1 MLAACSKTGDLLPGC
16 GSGDNI
22 VLDVSSAGAV
32 SRAEASGAEVAV
44 SHIDVLIFAGD
55 ETKVVHERVTGAA
68 AAGGKII
75 LSAKRSSFA
84 ENVGYWVYLVANST
98 EESEAFDALTNLNGL
113 KAMQQRDPNIH
124 MTGIASLPDIPQT
137 FLMDGIA
144 YTGDSEP
151 ASPAAVVLN
160 DGDASADTE
169 LKAML
174 KRAAA
179 KIVVRIRKGEKVEFS
194 NESGA
199 GEAGYYLRNM
209 PYTTSVISG
218 VDADAELWTPGRN
231 ASYFHWTAD
240 VVTVTAYAYS
250 HDWANQSAL
259 EKETRLIVNVP
270 LYPLDKEG
278 NRGEFQPRSYYQI
291 PVSKSK
297 NLLRNHCYQVAVTV
311 NAAGA
316 TDPSEALELGPVEYS
331 VSEWDEETI
340 DVGGGTEH
348 PIYLTVNTDEMEM
361 YNIEADTA
369 TLRFASSSQ
378 VGVEVLRAYFINKFG
393 QEEEVDRD
401 IFDAIRATPA
411 EGLTGNIDVYSPLP
425 LNNAVR
431 YIELEVTNTD
441 GATPRTVIVEQYPL
455 EYITNIQ
462 GWYSYRS
469 DFGGTTYELINGEPV
484 DNPYDSDNRL
494 NGNDDRIV
502 AVGGWNNGTGSW
514 RNYYQRGGS
523 NSSYFFTS
531 KVAEQ
536 ITSGNN
542 RGKSNIYYYSWDE
555 SEENV
560 GSW

>member
-1 MLAACSKTGDLLPGC
+1 MP
-16 GSGDNI
+16 
-22 VLDVSSAGAV
+22 
-32 SRAEASGAEVAV
+32 
-44 SHIDVLIFAGD
+44 
-55 ETKVVHERVTGAA
+55 
-68 AAGGKII
+68 
-75 LSAKRSSFA
+75 
-84 ENVGYWVYLVANST
+84 NVGYWVYLVANST

-179 KIVVRIRKGEKVEFS
+179 KIVVKIRKGEKVEFS

-231 ASYFHWTAD
+231 ASSYFHWTAD

-316 TDPSEALELGPVEYS
+316 TD
-331 VSEWDEETI
+331 
-340 DVGGGTEH
+340 
-348 PIYLTVNTDEMEM
+348 
-361 YNIEADTA
+361 
-369 TLRFASSSQ
+369 LR
-378 VGVEVLRAYFINKFG
+378 R
-393 QEEEVDRD
+393 R
-401 IFDAIRATPA
+401 
-411 EGLTGNIDVYSPLP
+411 
-425 LNNAVR
+425 
-431 YIELEVTNTD
+431 
-441 GATPRTVIVEQYPL
+441 
-455 EYITNIQ
+455 
-462 GWYSYRS
+462 
-469 DFGGTTYELINGEPV
+469 
-484 DNPYDSDNRL
+484 
-494 NGNDDRIV
+494 
-502 AVGGWNNGTGSW
+502 
-514 RNYYQRGGS
+514 S
-523 NSSYFFTS
+523 NS
-531 KVAEQ
+531 VL
-536 ITSGNN
+536 
-542 RGKSNIYYYSWDE
+542 SNIR
-555 SEENV
+555 
-560 GSW
+560 

>member
-151 ASPAAVVLN
+151 ASHAAVVLN

-231 ASYFHWTAD
+231 ASSYFHWTAD
-240 VVTVTAYAYS
+240 VVTVTA
-250 HDWANQSAL
+250 
-259 EKETRLIVNVP
+259 
-270 LYPLDKEG
+270 
-278 NRGEFQPRSYYQI
+278 
-291 PVSKSK
+291 
-297 NLLRNHCYQVAVTV
+297 
-311 NAAGA
+311 
-316 TDPSEALELGPVEYS
+316 
-331 VSEWDEETI
+331 
-340 DVGGGTEH
+340 
-348 PIYLTVNTDEMEM
+348 
-361 YNIEADTA
+361 
-369 TLRFASSSQ
+369 
-378 VGVEVLRAYFINKFG
+378 
-393 QEEEVDRD
+393 
-401 IFDAIRATPA
+401 
-411 EGLTGNIDVYSPLP
+411 
-425 LNNAVR
+425 
-431 YIELEVTNTD
+431 
-441 GATPRTVIVEQYPL
+441 
-455 EYITNIQ
+455 
-462 GWYSYRS
+462 
-469 DFGGTTYELINGEPV
+469 
-484 DNPYDSDNRL
+484 
-494 NGNDDRIV
+494 
-502 AVGGWNNGTGSW
+502 
-514 RNYYQRGGS
+514 
-523 NSSYFFTS
+523 
-531 KVAEQ
+531 
-536 ITSGNN
+536 
-542 RGKSNIYYYSWDE
+542 
-555 SEENV
+555 
-560 GSW
+560 